1 MAGKSAETRDKI
13 LDTALELFRQEGF
26 EAATMRAIAQRA
38 GVATGAAYYYY
49 PSKEAIVLDYYE
61 RVSREMAEQME
72 GALMEAGGL
81 EERLRA
87 MIRIKLSC
95 FSPNRSVLRAL
106 LRNGADPAERVSPFS
121 EATREIRE
129 RDTAWFRGALEDS
142 GLRIPRDLAPHL
154 PHVLWLYQMG
164 VIYFWVLDDSPSQQR
179 TELLLDRSAR
189 VVAGLVRLATL
200 PLTRPLR
207 RVVVELIEIVRGGQA

>member
-1 MAGKSAETRDKI
+1 MAGKSTETRDRI

-61 RVSREMAEQME
+61 RVSREMAEQMH

-95 FSPNRSVLRAL
+95 FAPNRSVLRAL

-129 RDTAWFRGALEDS
+129 RDTAWFRGVLEDS
-142 GLRIPRDLAPHL
+142 GLKIPRDLAPHL

-179 TELLLDRSAR
+179 TEMLLDKSAR
-189 VVAGLVRLATL
+189 VVTGLVRLSTL

-207 RVVVELIEIVRGGQA
+207 RIVVELIEIVRGGRA